1 MKKGLC
7 DVLDKSV
14 FVNLTAED
22 VHLLM
27 NGSPFVDIE
36 VLKKI
41 TSFTDES
48 RECHMTVTCT
58 LGCTHVQYLC
68 ICLYSIDQPSDVV
81 ARFKQWFWAIVDKM
95 TNEEKHDLV
104 RTSHLPMYTP
114 LHPQYTIPIPSV
126 YSPYTLSILF
136 LYPQYTPLHPQYTPP
151 TPSLYSPYTVSILPY
166 TLSILPLYRQ
176 YTTLHPQYTPP
187 IPSVYYPTP
196 SVYSPYTVSIL
207 PYTLSILPL
216 YRQYTT
222 LHPQYTPPIPSV
234 YYPTPSVYSPYTVSI
249 LPLYR
254 QYTTLHPQYT
264 PPIPSVYY
272 PTPSVYS
279 PYTVSI
285 LPYTLSILPLYRQY
299 TTLHP
304 QYTPPILSYTLI
316 NCSIP
321 ILFLFR
327 SIFGRLL
334 LPCQQTQGPT
344 NRSQASLSDRLMK
357 FIFPQPTHAY
367 LDCTFLSILPNR
379 S

>member
-114 LHPQYTIPIPSV
+114 LHPQYT
-126 YSPYTLSILF
+126 
-136 LYPQYTPLHPQYTPP
+136 
-151 TPSLYSPYTVSILPY
+151 
-166 TLSILPLYRQ
+166 
-176 YTTLHPQYTPP
+176 TLHPQYTIP
-187 IPSVYYPTP
+187 IP
-196 SVYSPYTVSIL
+196 
-207 PYTLSILPL
+207 
-216 YRQYTT
+216 
-222 LHPQYTPPIPSV
+222 
-234 YYPTPSVYSPYTVSI
+234 
-249 LPLYR
+249 
-254 QYTTLHPQYT
+254 
-264 PPIPSVYY
+264 
-272 PTPSVYS
+272 
-279 PYTVSI
+279 
-285 LPYTLSILPLYRQY
+285 
-299 TTLHP
+299 
-304 QYTPPILSYTLI
+304 
-316 NCSIP
+316 
-321 ILFLFR
+321 
-327 SIFGRLL
+327 
-334 LPCQQTQGPT
+334 
-344 NRSQASLSDRLMK
+344 
-357 FIFPQPTHAY
+357 
-367 LDCTFLSILPNR
+367 
-379 S
+379 